1 LSLKALRD
9 ADAGLNKAGGRV
21 YFLFFYFLFFYL
33 FYLQLL
39 AELPEQPHAF
49 SLKALHYADAGL
61 NGRGAYLTHPE
72 MLHQVGAL
80 RGAARER
87 PLAIY
92 LHGTPRQWLDRRR
105 SWIADEKN
113 RMVALARE
121 AGLQVVN

>member
-1 LSLKALRD
+1 MPTRVSTKQ
-9 ADAGLNKAGGRV
+9 GGV
-21 YFLFFYFLFFYL
+21 FIFYFFIFYFFIF

-80 RGAARER
+80 RGAASER

-92 LHGTPRQWLDRRR
+92 LHGTPRQWLDSRR

-121 AGLQVVN
+121 AGLQVVNS

>member
-1 LSLKALRD
+1 
-9 ADAGLNKAGGRV
+9 
-21 YFLFFYFLFFYL
+21 
-33 FYLQLL
+33 
-39 AELPEQPHAF
+39 
-49 SLKALHYADAGL
+49 
-61 NGRGAYLTHPE
+61 

-80 RGAARER
+80 RGSTSER